1 MYRKSPLCLQTCMHK
16 GLFLYY
22 VNDAFYR
29 NVTVGFRLGV
39 VFPIFCG
46 GTTTA
51 FSEYSVKGRDAGVP
65 GLVSDIRN
73 GQA

>member
-1 MYRKSPLCLQTCMHK
+1 MWMFI
-16 GLFLYY
+16 FLYY
-22 VNDAFYR
+22 VNDTFYR

>member
-1 MYRKSPLCLQTCMHK
+1 MWTLF
-16 GLFLYY
+16 FLYY

-46 GTTTA
+46 GTA
-51 FSEYSVKGRDAGVP
+51 PALSENSVKSRDAGVP